1 MSAAKREPF
10 MAFLNDPET
19 VAAVKP
25 VAIEMGYLAEKL
37 YLGGLA
43 NAVQSLSMTTSP
55 QILLVDLAGSHDP
68 LGEIGG
74 LAEVCEPGTI
84 VLALGDVNDVT
95 LYRELLASGIQDYL
109 LKPVHPDTLR
119 DAFAVAQN
127 AFNAPK
133 AVESTEKRQRIVHVV
148 GARGGLGASSI
159 AASLAWQFAEDA
171 EERTA
176 ILDLDL
182 HFGVGAL
189 AFDVEPGRGLTDAL
203 ENPAR
208 VDSLFVE
215 RAIVK
220 ISERLAVMSAETPM
234 TMPLLA
240 DGNAL
245 QHLQEELKSA
255 YDVLVVDM
263 PRSIAVQNPTLIAEA
278 TDVVIVTDMTLAAT
292 RDTIRLLGFLQS
304 VTPNARLWIVG
315 NRVGASSDLEVTR
328 KDFEASIE
336 RPLALAIAYDPKSAA
351 LAAKQGKPIVAA
363 AKGTKIAGAMKQ
375 LYDMI
380 CSIEGAPGKAKKA
393 PGLADLVAK
402 ARQMLQPKKSS

>member
-1 MSAAKREPF
+1 

-19 VAAVKP
+19 VAAVKA
-25 VAIEMGYLAEKL
+25 VAVEMGYLAEKL
-37 YLGGLA
+37 YLGGLP
-43 NAVQSLSMTTSP
+43 NAVQSLSMTASP
-55 QILLVDLAGSHDP
+55 QILLVDLAGSGDP
-68 LGEIGG
+68 LGEIGS

-84 VLALGDVNDVT
+84 VLALGSINDVT

-109 LKPVHPDTLR
+109 LKPVTPDLLR
-119 DAFAVAQN
+119 DAFAMAQN
-127 AFNAPK
+127 AFNTPK
-133 AVESTEKRQRIVHVV
+133 TQEHAEKQQRIVHVV

-171 EERTA
+171 QERTA

-189 AFDVEPGRGLTDAL
+189 TFDVEPGRGLTDAL
-203 ENPAR
+203 ENPSR

-220 ISERLAVMSAETPM
+220 ISDRLAVMSAETPM

-245 QHLQEELKSA
+245 QHLQDELKSA
-255 YDVLVVDM
+255 YDMLVVDI
-263 PRSIAVQNPTLIAEA
+263 PRNIAVQNPTLIADA
-278 TDVVIVTDMTLAAT
+278 TDVVVVTDMTLAAT

-304 VTPNARLWIVG
+304 VSPNARVWIVG
-315 NRVGASSDLEVTR
+315 NRVGAGGELEVTR

-336 RPLALAIAYDPKSAA
+336 RPIALAIVFDPKSAA
-351 LAAKQGKPIVAA
+351 LAAKQGKPIVEA
-363 AKGTKIAGAMKQ
+363 AKGSKAANAMKQ
-375 LYDMI
+375 LYTMI
-380 CSIEGAPGKAKKA
+380 HSVDGAPEKSAKVS
-393 PGLADLVAK
+393 GVADLIAK
-402 ARQMLQPKKSS
+402 ARQMLQPRKSN

>member
-1 MSAAKREPF
+1 MWS
-10 MAFLNDPET
+10 
-19 VAAVKP
+19 
-25 VAIEMGYLAEKL
+25 
-37 YLGGLA
+37 
-43 NAVQSLSMTTSP
+43 
-55 QILLVDLAGSHDP
+55 
-68 LGEIGG
+68 
-74 LAEVCEPGTI
+74 
-84 VLALGDVNDVT
+84 
-95 LYRELLASGIQDYL
+95 
-109 LKPVHPDTLR
+109 
-119 DAFAVAQN
+119 
-127 AFNAPK
+127 
-133 AVESTEKRQRIVHVV
+133 
-148 GARGGLGASSI
+148 GARRPRRLQHRRFARLAVRRGRRGAHGDSRPRS
-159 AASLAWQFAEDA
+159 AL
-171 EERTA
+171 RCRR
-176 ILDLDL
+176 
-182 HFGVGAL
+182 L